1 MVGFLVGTKPRVAEI
16 LKPILRAK
24 AGCDGSQE
32 RGRVWFANPNPSLGL
47 AKVKTL
53 SNPSIFPCKINGI
66 FMCMFVCAW
75 LKIGTPFGGE
85 IRTVMAAKGGGEKL
99 ESKVENQLPK
109 P

>member
-1 MVGFLVGTKPRVAEI
+1 MG
-16 LKPILRAK
+16 
-24 AGCDGSQE
+24 
-32 RGRVWFANPNPSLGL
+32 
-47 AKVKTL
+47 
-53 SNPSIFPCKINGI
+53 
-66 FMCMFVCAW
+66 MFVCAW

>member
-1 MVGFLVGTKPRVAEI
+1 MMVGFLVGTKPRVAEI

-85 IRTVMAAKGGGEKL
+85 NPDLLAAKGEGEK
-99 ESKVENQLPK
+99 VGTQA
-109 P
+109 